1 MKAQLNSFQCGVSC
15 SFFVAVCVNYLKK
28 TQEKTDMNTKHDFMN
43 FFSQTLISKKIIV
56 STDNKVQINNEFAK
70 SLRISVISKINSST
84 TENFLEIQK
93 QLPQH
98 SAETQ
103 FFHKKFPAHVKFEV
117 VSVDSQ
123 HSLSNSPI
131 AKNGKEYM
139 NFIEKW
145 FIQKYLQTYAD
156 TLYWNYDL
164 GDTVKKFVP
173 KSVVHE
179 LRDSVKKEK
188 NVFSAR
194 KTFRRS

>member
-70 SLRISVISKINSST
+70 SLRVSVISKITSSI
-84 TENFLEIQK
+84 TENSMEIQK

-98 SAETQ
+98 TAETQ
-103 FFHKKFPAHVKFEV
+103 FFHEKLPAHVKFDV

-123 HSLSNSPI
+123 HSLLNSPI
-131 AKNGKEYM
+131 SKNGKEYI
-139 NFIEKW
+139 NFIEK
-145 FIQKYLQTYAD
+145 
-156 TLYWNYDL
+156 
-164 GDTVKKFVP
+164 
-173 KSVVHE
+173 
-179 LRDSVKKEK
+179 
-188 NVFSAR
+188 
-194 KTFRRS
+194 